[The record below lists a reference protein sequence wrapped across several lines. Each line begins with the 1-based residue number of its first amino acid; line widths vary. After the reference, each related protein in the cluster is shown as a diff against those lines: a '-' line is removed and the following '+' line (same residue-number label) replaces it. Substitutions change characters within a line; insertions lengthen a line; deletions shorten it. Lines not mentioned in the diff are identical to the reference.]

1 MCEILN
7 IHSGM
12 RRCLMYLLHLVTVS
26 VPKSLN
32 ALHKLCLVLRV
43 YLPPDVFLHLVPQ
56 IFYGVCIRGLS
67 RRFHPVNVASLNEFP
82 GV

>member
-1 MCEILN
+1 
-7 IHSGM
+7 
-12 RRCLMYLLHLVTVS
+12 MYLLHLVTVS

-43 YLPPDVFLHLVPQ
+43 YLPPDVFLHLVCHR
-56 IFYGVCIRGLS
+56 FSMGFAFRGLS